1 MQRYAN
7 RGGNSNVSGFE
18 ISDNSITVWFKR
30 TARSYTY
37 SYTSAGSHNVE
48 RMKKL
53 ASTGSGLN
61 SYIKTNV
68 KIKYVK

>member
-18 ISDNSITVWFKR
+18 ISDNSLTVWFKG

-37 SYTSAGSHNVE
+37 SYASAGSHNVE
-48 RMKKL
+48 RMKTL
-53 ASTGSGLN
+53 AESGSGLN
-61 SYIKTNV
+61 SYINTNV
-68 KIKYVK
+68 KFKYVR